1 MATIDDVS
9 KLAGVSKTT
18 VSRFIN
24 KKKGHMS
31 AETER
36 RIKEAIDELKYNP
49 SAVAQ
54 SLKKKSSN
62 MIGLVVHDM
71 SNPFLSQMIQGVEAE
86 LKSAGTDL
94 MLCSSHLDLHKEI
107 SCIKM
112 LSQRQADGIL
122 LVGLDYPLEHIL
134 ELKASI
140 PIVLLERE
148 APNHEYDMLRI
159 NNRVGGRLAVKH
171 LIERGHKKIAHVRG
185 PIGALPAAERFESYC
200 DVMEKSG
207 IGHSSKW
214 VFEGDYKEESGYKA
228 MEFFHSLNERPT
240 AVFFANDLMALGA
253 VRWAQDN
260 GAVIP
265 EDFAIVGYDDIET
278 ASLVTPSLTTVRQP
292 VRQLAGMA
300 TKILLKRILEQRGK
314 NGEDEIV
321 ETEKEDI
328 LLMPELIVRNS
339 G

>member
-200 DVMEKSG
+200 D
-207 IGHSSKW
+207 
-214 VFEGDYKEESGYKA
+214 YKEESGYKA